1 MCVVVCYVLL
11 LFVMCVCDLCDVCD
25 VCAKDNSRVQE
36 MGSRREQTKRYFPNA
51 TDCMHSLVVL

>member
-25 VCAKDNSRVQE
+25 VCAKDNSSARNGVSPGANE
-36 MGSRREQTKRYFPNA
+36 KIFSECY
-51 TDCMHSLVVL
+51 